1 MEEKEKNS
9 RTSSSRTGSAGRD
22 GIRQRSAAK
31 RKAAAGTKGSRR
43 PPNRQTER
51 RRPERGRPEDRRA
64 EARRPVRKPQ
74 SKRRRKRNLGI
85 KIALLIILVIAA
97 VVGAFL
103 WKRYSPSD
111 EEYDRN
117 AYFGIEQEGQLA
129 ITVDNQVVEP
139 LGMIADGK
147 AYIQYEIVRD
157 HINSRFYWDPN
168 ENTLLYTLPTDMV
181 SVEVGS
187 KDYSVSNEKQSED
200 YVILRTDGSTAYIA
214 LDFIQQYTNIDY
226 EVYDDPSRVMIVTD
240 WGETTVAEVRRDTQ
254 VRYQGGVKSPIL
266 TQISKGDEVT
276 IVEREENW
284 KKVRTKDGFIGY
296 VKNSALRDE
305 ETKEISRDFE
315 EQEFTNISKDYTI
328 NMVWH
333 NVSNMTAN
341 TYIQQS
347 LAGTE
352 GLNTIAPTWF
362 SIADT
367 DGNLESIASTDYV
380 SYAHQSGLEVWA
392 VLRDF
397 HGGTNSYD
405 ETYQVLSYT
414 SKRERLISQ
423 VIQAALAADVDGINL
438 DFELIS
444 SECGPHYIQF
454 VRELSVECRAN
465 GLVFSVD
472 NYVPQPYNQ
481 HYDIEEQ
488 GIVADYVI
496 IMAYD
501 EHTDASYESGSVAS
515 ISYLQNGIADALESV
530 PQDRLIAGIPFF
542 TRLWLETP
550 KTEEELAQEAG
561 TEAASY
567 PNKISS
573 QAMGMDEAAQAVTD
587 AGAQTSWDEETK
599 QNYAE
604 WEADGGTY
612 KIWLEDTDSL
622 EEKLKV
628 IDENELAGVA
638 EWSLGM
644 ENQAVWNLIGSYMN

>member
-1 MEEKEKNS
+1 MDQREMRDAGSKREDRGHTRRQHS
-9 RTSSSRTGSAGRD
+9 GRTSRKKKIRGNAPEESGRRKKS
-22 GIRQRSAAK
+22 GRAK
-31 RKAAAGTKGSRR
+31 RRRRNMIIRILILVILILAAAG
-43 PPNRQTER
+43 
-51 RRPERGRPEDRRA
+51 
-64 EARRPVRKPQ
+64 
-74 SKRRRKRNLGI
+74 
-85 KIALLIILVIAA
+85 
-97 VVGAFL
+97 AFL
-103 WKRYSPSD
+103 IWQRYGPSD
-111 EEYDRN
+111 EKADLEQYYGLQEENDLAVVINNAVITSDSDSEEADENTPAPGKIFDGQYYIEYS
-117 AYFGIEQEGQLA
+117 
-129 ITVDNQVVEP
+129 VVRT
-139 LGMIADGK
+139 
-147 AYIQYEIVRD
+147 Q
-157 HINSRFYWDPN
+157 INSRFYWDSN
-168 ENTLLYTLPTDMV
+168 ENILLYTLPEGSVLVQADSSEYTDIT
-181 SVEVGS
+181 EQ
-187 KDYSVSNEKQSED
+187 KSED
-200 YVILRTDGSTAYIA
+200 YIILRTEGSAAYIA
-214 LDFIQQYTNIDY
+214 LPFIQKYTNMEY
-226 EVYDDPSRVMIVTD
+226 SVYDDPARVAVTSRWGDVQTAMI
-240 WGETTVAEVRRDTQ
+240 RHDTQ
-254 VRYQGGVKSPIL
+254 VRYRGGVKSPIL
-266 TQISKGDEVT
+266 TEVKRSDKVT
-276 IVEREENW
+276 VLEEEDNW
-284 KKVRTKDGFIGY
+284 TLVGTEDGFVGY
-296 VKNSALRDE
+296 VRKSDLRDTMT
-305 ETKEISRDFE
+305 ETTSRDFE
-315 EQEFTNISKDYTI
+315 EPVYTNISKDYTI

-501 EHTDASYESGSVAS
+501 EHTDASYEAGSVAS